1 MAQKKK
7 LEQPQFSE
15 EQIKNILSYGN
26 EIVSLESF
34 VEQVRETPDV
44 YIGSLGNWGFTTL
57 TREVFQ
63 NGTDEMQKPQSTC
76 DMVVISYDERSKWII
91 VEDNGRGFPHGRIID
106 IITKDHTS
114 SNYNKVLYNYTAG
127 KNGMGIGIVNA
138 LSSEFI
144 VESSILGVTHRVEFT
159 EGIPWNKGEIE
170 VKSNKYQGSVVSF
183 RPCIPVLGD
192 ITVTWQDIFF
202 LVSEIVPTLKIG
214 AKVVFNAIDMMG
226 VQHNEVLVNADGI
239 LSHLINMC
247 PSPMVAPIYGIM
259 DNGEMKCEFIFTY
272 NMDDTS
278 YIIKSYNN
286 YCPTNSGTHE
296 NGFRNGVCKF
306 FKTYI
311 DKFVLNGSKKIQVI
325 NDDIMAG
332 MRVVVNTCLL
342 KPKYDGQNKE
352 ILNNPEI
359 TPFCAKVVYDTLDE
373 WYKKNPK
380 DLQRICK
387 WIRDIAEI
395 RCKDD
400 AAKIKISN
408 NYKKSVIGGNLPA
421 NYTPPTSKDTS
432 EWELLIVEGNSAGG
446 CAKNAC
452 KSLTQGVFGIRGKF
466 PNAMTTPRAKMLANA
481 EASSMISILD
491 NGRGINYGSKF
502 DLSLCPYKKV
512 IIMTDA
518 DEDGIGHIRP
528 LLCKFFLVY
537 MIPLIL
543 DGRLYSA
550 CPPLYYAEVGSG
562 KSRKVIYFNND
573 AELSDYINKIFSKN
587 NVIETLDGKKL
598 TPTQISQL
606 ILRNMNYIDMV
617 NHICSSLAIEPH
629 LLEVILHTY
638 KLGNKKLKSAIE
650 KRWRFLKVETI
661 NKVTIISGA
670 MNGKTWMVPVNDRL
684 LSMAVPLEQLM
695 AKSDPGYK
703 VNGVSMSLYDSI
715 TTFQK
720 LKPANIKRFKGLG
733 EVNKEQLRE
742 STVHPDYNRTLI
754 RYTVDD
760 IKKEINEIRKIESD
774 FSILLNDVRGVR
786 KEDLF

>member
-1 MAQKKK
+1 MATKGK

-15 EQIKNILSYGN
+15 EQIKNILSYTN

-34 VEQVRETPDV
+34 VAAVRETPDV

-57 TREVFQ
+57 GREVFQ

-76 DMVVISYDERSKWII
+76 DMVTISFDERSKWII

-114 SNYNKVLYNYTAG
+114 SNYNKVPFNYTAG

-144 VESSILGVTHRVEFT
+144 VESSILGVTHRVEFK
-159 EGIPWNKGEIE
+159 EGIPWDKGEIV
-170 VKSNKYQGSVVSF
+170 VKSKKYQGSVVSF

-192 ITVTWQDIFF
+192 ITVVWQDIFF
-202 LVSEIVPTLKIG
+202 LVSAIVPTLKIG
-214 AKVVFNAIDMMG
+214 AKVVFNAIDSMG
-226 VQHNEVLVNADGI
+226 VQHSEVLINTDGI
-239 LSHLINMC
+239 LTHLINMC
-247 PSPMVAPIYGIM
+247 QTPMIAPVYGIR
-259 DNGEMKCEFIFTY
+259 DTGEMKCEFVFTY
-272 NMDDTS
+272 TSEDTS
-278 YIIKSYNN
+278 YIVQSYNN

-296 NGFRNGVCKF
+296 NGFKEGLCKF
-306 FKTYI
+306 FKNYI
-311 DKFVLNGSKKIQVI
+311 NKFVLNGNKKLQII
-325 NDDIMAG
+325 NDDVLAG
-332 MRVVVNTCLL
+332 LRVVVNTCLL

-359 TPFCAKVVYDTLDE
+359 TPFCAKVAYDTLDE

-380 DLQRICK
+380 DLQKICK
-387 WIRDIAEI
+387 WIKDIAEL
-395 RCKDD
+395 RTKDD

-408 NYKKSVIGGNLPA
+408 NYKKSIVGGNLPA
-421 NYTPPTSKDTS
+421 NYTPPTSKNTS

-481 EASSMISILD
+481 EASSIISILD
-491 NGRGINYGSKF
+491 NGRGVNYGSKF
-502 DLSLCPYKKV
+502 DLNLCPYKRV

-537 MIPLIL
+537 MAPLIM

-550 CPPLYYAEVGSG
+550 CPPLYYAEIGSG
-562 KSRKVIYFNND
+562 KSRKVIYFNSD

-587 NVIETLDGKKL
+587 NIIEDLNKKRL

-617 NHICSSLAIEPH
+617 DHICSSLAIEPH
-629 LLEVILHTY
+629 LLEVILHNY
-638 KLGNKKLKSAIE
+638 RLGYKKLKSVIE
-650 KRWRFLKVETI
+650 KKWRFLKVETV
-661 NKVTIISGA
+661 NNTMIISGA
-670 MNGKTWMVPVNDRL
+670 MNRKTWMVPVNDRL
-684 LSMAVPLEQLM
+684 LGMSMQLEQLM
-695 AKSDPGYK
+695 AKSDVGYI
-703 VNGVSMSLYDSI
+703 VNGVPMSLYDTI
-715 TTFQK
+715 IAFQK

-733 EVNKEQLRE
+733 EMNKEQLRE

-754 RYTVDD
+754 RYTIDD

-774 FSILLNDVRGVR
+774 FSILLNDIRRVR
-786 KEDLF
+786 KEDMF

>member
-650 KRWRFLKVETI
+650 KRWRFLKVESI

-733 EVNKEQLRE
+733 EMNKEQLRE

>member
-306 FKTYI
+306 FKSYI

-733 EVNKEQLRE
+733 EMNKEQLRE